1 MFGQQWGKTLFSEYH
16 RKKLL
21 HHFYCLD
28 ADNSGF
34 IGKEDAEIFAEKF
47 ANIRGAELGSEIHK
61 DLLFKWLLVWENFWS
76 QADLD
81 GDGKVSPEEFC
92 QCIEKGVSNPDY
104 NDPLIETLFDI
115 VDLDGDGY
123 ISQQE
128 HRLFFSV
135 FDLDAEKSAFVF
147 SKLDTNQDGILSKQE
162 FASAK
167 REFLT
172 EKEPGAVGNWFWGS
186 VDGEI

>member
-1 MFGQQWGKTLFSEYH
+1 MFSKQRGKALLSEYH

-34 IGKEDAEIFAEKF
+34 IGKQDAEIFAERF
-47 ANIRGAELGSEIHK
+47 AKLRSAELGSDIHK
-61 DLLFKWLLVWENFWS
+61 DLLFKWLNIWENFWS
-76 QADLD
+76 QADVD

-92 QCIEKGVSNPDY
+92 QSVETAVANPDY
-104 NDPLIETLFDI
+104 NDPIIETLFDI
-115 VDLDGDGY
+115 VDLDSDGY

-128 HRLFFSV
+128 HSLFFSV
-135 FDLDAEKSAFVF
+135 FNLDAEKSAFVF
-147 SKLDTNQDGILSKQE
+147 SKLDIDQDGILSKKE
-162 FASAK
+162 FVSAK

-186 VDGEI
+186 VD

>member
-1 MFGQQWGKTLFSEYH
+1 MFGKQKGKALLSEYH

-34 IGKEDAEIFAEKF
+34 IGKEDAEMFAERF
-47 ANIRGAELGSEIHK
+47 ANIRSAELGSEIHK
-61 DLLFKWLLVWENFWS
+61 DLLFKWLHVWENVWS
-76 QADLD
+76 KADLD

-92 QCIEKGVSNPDY
+92 QGIEKAVSNPDY
-104 NDPLIETLFDI
+104 KDHLIETLFDI
-115 VDLDGDGY
+115 VDLDSDGH

-147 SKLDTNQDGILSKQE
+147 SKLDIDKDGILSKKE
-162 FASAK
+162 FLSAK

-186 VDGEI
+186 VEKK

>member
-1 MFGQQWGKTLFSEYH
+1 MLSEYH

-21 HHFYCLD
+21 HHFRCLD

-34 IGKEDAEIFAEKF
+34 IGKEDAEIFASRF
-47 ANIRGAELGSEIHK
+47 AKLRSAEPGSEIHQ
-61 DLLFKWLLVWENFWS
+61 DLLSKWLRVWENFWS
-76 QADLD
+76 KADSD

-92 QCIEKGVSNPDY
+92 EGIEKGVSNPDF
-104 NDPLIETLFDI
+104 NDPLIESVFEI
-115 VDLDGDGY
+115 VDLDGDGQ
-123 ISQQE
+123 ISQEE

-135 FDLDAEKSAFVF
+135 FDMDAEQSAFVF
-147 SKLDTNQDGILSKQE
+147 SKLDINQDGILTKQE
-162 FASAK
+162 FVSAK

-186 VDGEI
+186 VD